1 MHRNP
6 ECLRDVRR
14 ILGYPPLLDM
24 VWERMSI
31 HVPLQQLAD
40 NIHAAE
46 EDNDYQR
53 PCACTRCREQH
64 RSKRSEEHT
73 SELQPLMRISYAVL
87 CLKKKT
93 PTNHSNIF
101 YRLLSHKQHHTT

>member
-1 MHRNP
+1 
-6 ECLRDVRR
+6 
-14 ILGYPPLLDM
+14 M

-46 EDNDYQR
+46 EVNDYQR

-64 RSKRSEEHT
+64 RSKAEDQREKKAVLNEQSQIGCSETERFAADGRSEEHT
-73 SELQPLMRISYAVL
+73 SELQSLMRISYAVF
-87 CLKKKT
+87 CLKKNKAA
-93 PTNHSNIF
+93 
-101 YRLLSHKQHHTT
+101 KQ

>member
-64 RSKRSEEHT
+64 RSKAEDQREKK
-73 SELQPLMRISYAVL
+73 AVL
-87 CLKKKT
+87 NEQSQIGCSET
-93 PTNHSNIF
+93 ERFAADVWEQVHA
-101 YRLLSHKQHHTT
+101 YW